1 MGLEIVESALESRTV
16 RKAIGSRVISSLQT
30 SEKKDDK
37 GNFLG
42 RILNFA
48 TSALGFFWS
57 KVAGFLGRAIN
68 WSSLWGAVV
77 GAARFVLTFDFNITD
92 AALDLQSKQYE
103 QAIFA
108 QLGGTI
114 GNALGYLV
122 CGVAPGIALLT
133 VNEALGALVLK
144 NVGEEFLDELAG
156 NISALAQTT
165 FRALAQKTFAAS
177 FKNTRRWLK
186 KPNNYVAQLIFGDR
200 YAEVMNTW
208 GAPGSKP
215 FVIAQ
220 KIEDWIEKIPN
231 ENLRAAVEEGVEEF
245 VDACVE
251 AGYVVANTVDG
262 FMAAQKLQQ
271 SNLLGEKRIIEIQ
284 PNRESEEKILL
295 AGPEELLKPLV
306 VQTLSQH
313 QLIENRDMGQFI
325 GASEAEIQKAKPHT
339 QKLKIVMYPLQ
350 APPYGKSKRVTINIP
365 DVPRSKMDW
374 EKIKVAV
381 GGSNGYMWGR
391 FRAQAELDNGRQAV
405 VWGATETEAEQR
417 LAAVL
422 SLSEAN
428 FYTINVTEE
437 KKAGTRATNEDLQK
451 EPTRVYPGWVTV
463 EVNRVRVGATAG
475 GRVHS
480 DGKRRKKFSKRFALY
495 SATKP
500 NKWEEDIAELFR
512 GDTNAD

>member
-1 MGLEIVESALESRTV
+1 MGLEIVETALESRTI
-16 RKAIGSRVISSLQT
+16 RKAIGSRVVSALQT

-48 TSALGFFWS
+48 ANAIGFLWS
-57 KVAGFLGRAIN
+57 KVYGFLGRVIN
-68 WSSLWGAVV
+68 WGSLWSAVV
-77 GAARFVLTFDFNITD
+77 GAGRFLLTFDFNVTD

-103 QAIFA
+103 QAIFS

-122 CGVAPGIALLT
+122 CGVAPGVALLT

-144 NVGEEFLDELAG
+144 EVGEEFLDELAG
-156 NISALAQTT
+156 NIAALAQTT
-165 FRALAQKTFAAS
+165 FRALAQKTFASA

-186 KPNNYVAQLIFGDR
+186 KPNNLLAQVIFGDR
-200 YAEVMNTW
+200 YAEVMATW

-215 FVIAQ
+215 FTFAQ
-220 KIEDWIEKIPN
+220 KFEDWIESIPN

-245 VDACVE
+245 VDACIE

-271 SNLLGEKRIIEIQ
+271 QALLGERRIIEVQ
-284 PNRESEEKILL
+284 PNRSSDEKILL
-295 AGPEELLKPLV
+295 AGPEEILKPLV

-325 GASEAEIQKAKPHT
+325 GASEAEVQKAKPHT
-339 QKLKIVMYPLQ
+339 QKLKIVMYPVK

-374 EKIKVAV
+374 EKIKAAV
-381 GGSNGYMWGR
+381 GGENGYMWGR
-391 FRAQAELDNGRQAV
+391 FRAQAELDNGRQMALY
-405 VWGATETEAEQR
+405 GATENEAEQR
-417 LAAVL
+417 LLACLA
-422 SLSEAN
+422 LSEAN
-428 FYTINVTEE
+428 FYTLNVTEE
-437 KKAGTRATNEDLQK
+437 KKAGTRATNDDLQK
-451 EPTRVYPGWVTV
+451 DPTRVYPCWVTI
-463 EVNRVRVGATAG
+463 EVNRVGVNTG
-475 GRVHS
+475 GRVHT
-480 DGKRRKKFSKRFALY
+480 DGKRRKKFSKRFSLH
-495 SATKP
+495 SGFKP
-500 NKWEEDIAELFR
+500 PKWEEEITELFR
-512 GDTNAD
+512 GDTDAD